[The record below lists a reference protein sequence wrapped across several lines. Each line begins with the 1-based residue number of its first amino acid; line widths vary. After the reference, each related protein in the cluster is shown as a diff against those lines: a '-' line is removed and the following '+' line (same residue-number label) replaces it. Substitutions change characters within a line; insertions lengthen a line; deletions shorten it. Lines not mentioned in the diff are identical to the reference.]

1 MNTLSGWEG
10 ILDTDEAIRWQAR
23 PDGAVT
29 WQTVTISK
37 VLFGLVFSGF
47 ALFWMIMAS
56 QAGGMFW
63 MFGLIHFCVGI
74 GIGIAPLYWNAYRRR
89 NSWYTLT
96 NKRALIATD
105 MPLQG
110 RKIKSY
116 PITKQTPLE
125 LEMLDLGS
133 IYFATKMRHSKN
145 RSYEVKIGFERI
157 TDAGHV
163 FSLMRDIQKET
174 A

>member
-1 MNTLSGWEG
+1 MNVPSGWEG
-10 ILDTDEAIRWQAR
+10 ILDADEVIRWQGR
-23 PDGAVT
+23 PDGGVT
-29 WQTVTISK
+29 WKAVAISK

-63 MFGLIHFCVGI
+63 MFGLIHFSAGI
-74 GIGIAPLYWNAYRRR
+74 GVAIGPLYWGAYRRR

-96 NKRALIATD
+96 NKRALIATN

-110 RKIKSY
+110 RKINSY
-116 PITKQTPLE
+116 PITTQTPLE
-125 LEMLDLGS
+125 LEILDMGS
-133 IYFATKMRHSKN
+133 IYFATKLRRTENGS
-145 RSYEVKIGFERI
+145 REVKLGFERI
-157 TDAGHV
+157 TDASHV